1 MPRNSLTPAHRSLQR
16 QQLDATRGADT
27 LRMMAPPKRG
37 WVRAIRMSLGMTSA
51 QLGRRLG
58 MSAQGAADLE
68 RREGDGTITLAS
80 LRKAADALDCD
91 VLVALVPRTS
101 LEETINAQAR
111 RKAAAERGRVMHTMS
126 LEAQQSGVA
135 DALDASTHVE
145 SWLTT
150 RIKRLWD

>member
-16 QQLDATRGADT
+16 QQLDATLGAET
-27 LRMMAPPKRG
+27 LRTMAPPKRG

-150 RIKRLWD
+150 RIRRLWD